1 MEQKQPIGLLFD
13 SIAYYTQNSEEDIII
28 YSSDGDL
35 TQLVKKKE
43 NSGRSFLFLIN
54 PGILKT

>member
-35 TQLVKKKE
+35 TQLVKKNVK
-43 NSGRSFLFLIN
+43 LYN
-54 PGILKT
+54 PSHQKL